1 MEQEKIGKKFNLIS
15 FFRNINISKKTL
27 AIIAIVLGLIVASI
41 ISYYT
46 YNKRMKNSVDPRV
59 ERLEELKKMSKPND
73 LTKEQLVNRL
83 EELKKMSSKTI
94 TTSTSTKKK

>member
-1 MEQEKIGKKFNLIS
+1 
-15 FFRNINISKKTL
+15 
-27 AIIAIVLGLIVASI
+27 VLGLIVASI

-83 EELKKMSSKTI
+83 EELKKMSSKTT

>member
-1 MEQEKIGKKFNLIS
+1 MEQEKTEKKFS
-15 FFRNINISKKTL
+15 FMSFLRNITISKKTL
-27 AIIAIVLGLIVASI
+27 AIVAIVLGLIVASI

-83 EELKKMSSKTI
+83 EELKKMSSKTT